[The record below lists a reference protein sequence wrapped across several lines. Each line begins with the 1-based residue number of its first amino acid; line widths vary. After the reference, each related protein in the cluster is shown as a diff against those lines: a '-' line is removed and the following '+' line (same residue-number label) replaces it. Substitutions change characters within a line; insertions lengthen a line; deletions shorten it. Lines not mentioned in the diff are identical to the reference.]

1 MGCGSAPGTCIW
13 AALVDGGHARR
24 SRSACRISQTG
35 VLSPFRPLYLR
46 QPATFSLLIGANHG
60 ITGGAPRDTYER
72 YPISVQPNRRANAA
86 HRSARR
92 KGPRAQLAC
101 PPARR
106 RDRTADGPPAP
117 SARAGDH
124 PPSHGGPGC
133 AVRLVARRRETRPS
147 APGRAGPRS
156 PTLVSPRD
164 PSPPDQRVRAITP
177 VPPMLVAA
185 ANALALPRS
194 HPDFDWPVFQGAV
207 ESRKGAW
214 PGPTGSRLF
223 PFPAHQTGRALFEH
237 PAFRQTSPSAH
248 GSVRREKTQYTK
260 FPEHN
265 FVRVPGS
272 A

>member
-72 YPISVQPNRRANAA
+72 YPISVQPNRRANAP

-133 AVRLVARRRETRPS
+133 AVRLVARRRATRPS

-156 PTLVSPRD
+156 PTLS
-164 PSPPDQRVRAITP
+164 
-177 VPPMLVAA
+177 
-185 ANALALPRS
+185 LAEGILLRLTNGSGRSRRFLRRWLPRRM
-194 HPDFDWPVFQGAV
+194 PW
-207 ESRKGAW
+207 RY
-214 PGPTGSRLF
+214 
-223 PFPAHQTGRALFEH
+223 RALIRTSTGPF
-237 PAFRQTSPSAH
+237 FRA
-248 GSVRREKTQYTK
+248 
-260 FPEHN
+260 
-265 FVRVPGS
+265 RVNQWVMQRDVAGES
-272 A
+272 NTRYGKLLTG

>member
-1 MGCGSAPGTCIW
+1 MRQRGPDVLL
-13 AALVDGGHARR
+13 AALEMVGWVAVLRPAPVFGRPWWTVGMPAGAALRAEYPRR
-24 SRSACRISQTG
+24 GSCRLFVPFIFANPP
-35 VLSPFRPLYLR
+35 LSPCLSVP
-46 QPATFSLLIGANHG
+46 NHG

-124 PPSHGGPGC
+124 PPSHGGPGR

-194 HPDFDWPVFQGAV
+194 HPDFDWPVFQGA
-207 ESRKGAW
+207 R
-214 PGPTGSRLF
+214 
-223 PFPAHQTGRALFEH
+223 
-237 PAFRQTSPSAH
+237 
-248 GSVRREKTQYTK
+248 
-260 FPEHN
+260 
-265 FVRVPGS
+265 
-272 A
+272 